1 MSINIDLLKKL
12 PHHGQAEQLNQ
23 NMAGVDYQQMFTK
36 AFDWEPK
43 MTNRFIME
51 FEDIPSHL
59 IKASGRPSVNNGNV
73 VLDHIN
79 IERKVKGK
87 TRWQDISITLYDAIV
102 PSGAQ
107 AVMNW
112 IRNHHESLTGRDGY
126 ATGAAKYKRDIRF
139 FSLSPTGEKI
149 EEWELKGAYIS
160 DASFGDMD
168 WSTETPVEIA
178 LTLGVDYCVLN
189 F

>member
-1 MSINIDLLKKL
+1 MSINIDLLKEL
-12 PHHGQAEQLNQ
+12 PNQGQTQLNQ
-23 NMAGVDYQQMFTK
+23 NLAGVDYTDLFAK

-79 IERKVKGK
+79 VERKVKGK
-87 TRWQDISITLYDAIV
+87 TRWQDLTITLYDAIV

-112 IRNHHESLTGRDGY
+112 VRNHHESLTGRDGY
-126 ATGAAKYKRDIRF
+126 ATGAAKYKRNITF
-139 FSLSPTGEKI
+139 YSLSPTGEKI
-149 EEWELKGAYIS
+149 EEWELVGAYIN

-168 WSTETPVEIA
+168 WSNESAVEIS
-178 LTLGVDYCVLN
+178 LTLSYDYAVLKY
-189 F
+189 